1 MVWVDDDLPPG
12 AKIGGS
18 RGADSWKWVGAHE
31 PVQHGARSHTFENAE
46 GQVQHLFTGADPLS
60 LESNRD
66 VLFAYVYLDPDKPP
80 TEIMLQWNDGTWEH
94 RAFWGAD
101 SIKFAKSDTPAQ
113 LRLGDLPPAGQ
124 WVRLEIPAA
133 KVGLRGGAAINGIS
147 FDQVG
152 GKVYWDSAGVTKRPN
167 PEAPAL
173 GDLLWA
179 LFTSPEFQYVR

>member
-1 MVWVDDDLPPG
+1 ME
-12 AKIGGS
+12 
-18 RGADSWKWVGAHE
+18 R
-31 PVQHGARSHTFENAE
+31 
-46 GQVQHLFTGADPLS
+46 
-60 LESNRD
+60 RD
-66 VLFAYVYLDPDKPP
+66 V
-80 TEIMLQWNDGTWEH
+80 GTS
-94 RAFWGAD
+94 RVSGAQD

-133 KVGLRGGAAINGIS
+133 KVGLHGGAAINGIS

-152 GKVYWDSAGVTKRPN
+152 GKVYWDTAGVTKRPN